1 MFLLISELKSV
12 FFTFYKK
19 LNLRTFS
26 DNFSVLIKQI
36 NWSKKSIDQK
46 RGKKRKRE
54 DTHPRPFSL
63 LFYSK
68 NQNSGR
74 PKRVPRTPIIVTGN
88 DLSTLFA
95 PLLRDGEYFS
105 S

>member
-46 RGKKRKRE
+46 RGKKRS
-54 DTHPRPFSL
+54 FSNR
-63 LFYSK
+63 LFVFK
-68 NQNSGR
+68 
-74 PKRVPRTPIIVTGN
+74 
-88 DLSTLFA
+88 
-95 PLLRDGEYFS
+95 
-105 S
+105 